1 MGKGTITLFLSLE
14 QNCLKWKASHRS
26 SVRVGIPEVVR
37 LTMASFCTKE
47 SGCPFEANYE
57 KSLPGWKNLVRV
69 AKIRLEGTCDE
80 LGSCL
85 QEQAKPGFSR
95 A

>member
-1 MGKGTITLFLSLE
+1 MESRY
-14 QNCLKWKASHRS
+14 RS
-26 SVRVGIPEVVR
+26 SVRVGIPEVVG

-47 SGCPFEANYE
+47 SGCPFKANYE
-57 KSLPGWKNLVRV
+57 KSLPGWKDLVRV
-69 AKIRLEGTCDE
+69 AKIRLERACDE